1 MEDDG
6 ARRVAAAGRAICK
19 WMMKEMKRG
28 REDAA
33 AAAAAVV
40 GIRNR
45 KEEAGSRSIG
55 NAGLESRLRPLRIM
69 IY

>member
-1 MEDDG
+1 MDDE
-6 ARRVAAAGRAICK
+6 RD
-19 WMMKEMKRG
+19 EKR

-33 AAAAAVV
+33 AAAVAV

>member
-1 MEDDG
+1 MDDE
-6 ARRVAAAGRAICK
+6 RD
-19 WMMKEMKRG
+19 EKR

-33 AAAAAVV
+33 AAVAV

-55 NAGLESRLRPLRIM
+55 NTGLESRLWPLRIM